1 MNILIVSALPQEYA
15 SLAKHTPPWERLANK
30 PFKRYSF
37 ELGALKI
44 VLVESG
50 MGAAAAGR
58 VLESELVRA
67 LPDLLI
73 FSGFAGGLHAG
84 LKVGTV
90 SIVEQTRELGSK
102 DSFHFSFPERLR
114 EFIASHGVRSVCA
127 LTAHQPQDKRALSSV
142 TEGEQPAV
150 LDMETAPIAGFC
162 FLKGVPFICFR
173 SVSDAV
179 DDDLGFDVSD
189 IADGEG
195 KVSLPGVFRTVV
207 RNPRTLAAFY
217 HSWRRSTVASNAL
230 CVILSEFLRL
240 PAHVLE
246 EIARNTRLTPSGQ
259 LK

>member
-15 SLAKHTPPWERLANK
+15 PLAKHTPPWKHFGNS

-37 ELGALKI
+37 DLGALKI

-58 VLESELVRA
+58 VLESEFMRA
-67 LPDLLI
+67 LPDLLV
-73 FSGFAGGLHAG
+73 FAGFAGGLHTG

-102 DSFHFSFPERLR
+102 DSFHFVFPERLR
-114 EFIASHGVRSVCA
+114 EFIASHGLRFVCA
-127 LTAHQPQDKRALSSV
+127 LTAHQPQSKRALSSV
-142 TEGEQPAV
+142 ADGEQPSV

-179 DDDLGFDVSD
+179 DDDLGFDVKD
-189 IADGEG
+189 ITDGEG

-230 CVILSEFLRL
+230 CAILSEFLRL